1 MHHTEVVLLNTL
13 TTTLMVLFLVQMHIM
28 DDTLLLENV
37 VWTIVGNIC
46 TNLNS
51 MSRIFAYQAHQGTFQ
66 WYHVNFSH
74 ESCH

>member
-1 MHHTEVVLLNTL
+1 
-13 TTTLMVLFLVQMHIM
+13 M
-28 DDTLLLENV
+28 DDTLLPENV

-46 TNLNS
+46 THLNS

-74 ESCH
+74 ESCHYIITVDENVVSRAEFLTN